1 TSTRATCGLIITSAS
16 RTKSSLGTAS
26 MISAASGQGRWGTWA
41 EQAAVQVA
49 TRHELSTLALDGL
62 ILFRDACSMT
72 LMAGSSA
79 TRLMLCRFF
88 LGKTCLNRWE
98 FLTQIVV
105 TWIL

>member
-1 TSTRATCGLIITSAS
+1 
-16 RTKSSLGTAS
+16 

-88 LGKTCLNRWE
+88 FGKNRLNRGGI
-98 FLTQIVV
+98 LKQIVV
-105 TWIL
+105 TGNFHDCLFFMSRALLPSGSDS